1 MSEATTEDESMSF
14 WSHLDEL
21 RRRLIFS
28 VVSTIVLSIPCGI
41 YWEKIFDLIMVWPL
55 RFTDPRPRLIFTAP
69 AEAILL
75 SIKIAIASGVVAA
88 SPVIFFQLWKF
99 VAPGLFPNEKKI
111 ILPAAIFSTI
121 AFASGI
127 SFCYTLLPYIL
138 KVLTAIGTG
147 RLEAMFTSANYLGFF
162 LKLMLAF
169 GIIFELPVVS
179 FVLSKLGLIT
189 PSFLISKTKYAL
201 VVSFILGA
209 LLTPPDIISQIVLAL
224 PLMLL
229 YGISIL
235 VSFIAQPKKKTTDD

>member
-1 MSEATTEDESMSF
+1 MTEQTADENMPF

-21 RRRLIFS
+21 RKRLIFS
-28 VVSTIVLSIPCGI
+28 VISIIVLAIPCGY
-41 YWEKIFDLIMVWPL
+41 YWEKVFDLIMVWPL

-75 SIKIAIASGVVAA
+75 SIKIAVASGVVAA
-88 SPVIFFQLWKF
+88 SPIIFFQIWRF
-99 VAPGLFPNEKKI
+99 VAPALFPNEKKI

-127 SFCYTLLPYIL
+127 AFCYTLLPFIL
-138 KVLTAIGTG
+138 KVLTSVGSG

-169 GIIFELPVVS
+169 GLIFELPVVS
-179 FVLSKLGLIT
+179 FVLSKLDLIT
-189 PSFLISKTKYAL
+189 PGFLISKTKYAL
-201 VVSFILGA
+201 VASFILA
-209 LLTPPDIISQIVLAL
+209 AVLTPPDVISQVVLAL

-229 YGISIL
+229 YAISII
-235 VSFIAQPKKKTTDD
+235 VSFVARPKKGKDV

>member
-1 MSEATTEDESMSF
+1 
-14 WSHLDEL
+14 
-21 RRRLIFS
+21 
-28 VVSTIVLSIPCGI
+28 
-41 YWEKIFDLIMVWPL
+41 
-55 RFTDPRPRLIFTAP
+55 
-69 AEAILL
+69 
-75 SIKIAIASGVVAA
+75 
-88 SPVIFFQLWKF
+88 
-99 VAPGLFPNEKKI
+99 
-111 ILPAAIFSTI
+111 
-121 AFASGI
+121 
-127 SFCYTLLPYIL
+127 
-138 KVLTAIGTG
+138 
-147 RLEAMFTSANYLGFF
+147 MFTSANYLGFF